1 MHGETDEIEKLVCL
15 SHKQRQGFLLLIMC
29 RQAFMEDVTDV
40 SPLQK
45 PDKKSESAT
54 CIAGL
59 SFRLFG
65 RKLTFQI
72 QSSKT
77 LKQLVTGEGD
87 SK

>member
-1 MHGETDEIEKLVCL
+1 
-15 SHKQRQGFLLLIMC
+15 
-29 RQAFMEDVTDV
+29 MEDVTDV

-45 PDKKSESAT
+45 PDKKPESAT

-77 LKQLVTGEGD
+77 LKQLVTGDGD